1 LKLNA
6 TLHVTS
12 SADALGAQT
21 RRRIT
26 WRLMPFLFLLYL
38 VSYLDRINTSY
49 ASLEMTR
56 DLHFSNKVFGFG
68 SGILFLGYLLLEIPG
83 AILVERWSARKWIA
97 RILISW
103 GLFATLTGLVHT
115 AHQFYG
121 ARFMLGLAEAGFFP
135 GILVYLSHWYR
146 QEDRAKA
153 VAFFM
158 VGIPFSEIIGAPVSG
173 LLLQVHWLNIEG
185 WRWLFFLEGAPA
197 IVLGVMTIFYL
208 TDWPEQARWLTA
220 EQRGWINGE
229 LEKERRGK
237 PPQPR
242 IAKLLT
248 HPGVVLLALA
258 YFCILSASWGFT
270 LWLPKIVQRL
280 SGLGTLKVS
289 LISGL
294 PFLIEIPVLLLLA
307 WHSDKTGERRWHVAV
322 PVGIGAVAFAV
333 FASSEKIE
341 ANVVLGMVLLTI
353 AIAGLH
359 GYRASLWTLPTLFLS
374 DVAAA
379 AGIGVI
385 NCFGNL
391 GGFLG
396 PYMVGALSNTSG
408 SYRSGMLFLGGCALM
423 ASVLVLFVPV
433 RPKPTSVPRPS

>member
-1 LKLNA
+1 
-6 TLHVTS
+6 
-12 SADALGAQT
+12 
-21 RRRIT
+21 
-26 WRLMPFLFLLYL
+26 MPFLFLLYL

-220 EQRGWINGE
+220 EQRAWINGE
-229 LEKERRGK
+229 LEKERRSK
-237 PPQPR
+237 PRQPR

-248 HPGVVLLALA
+248 HRGVILLALA

-341 ANVVLGMVLLTI
+341 ASVVSGMILLTV

-396 PYMVGALSNTSG
+396 PYMVGALSNTTG

-433 RPKPTSVPRPS
+433 KSNQSPRMNTNQHE